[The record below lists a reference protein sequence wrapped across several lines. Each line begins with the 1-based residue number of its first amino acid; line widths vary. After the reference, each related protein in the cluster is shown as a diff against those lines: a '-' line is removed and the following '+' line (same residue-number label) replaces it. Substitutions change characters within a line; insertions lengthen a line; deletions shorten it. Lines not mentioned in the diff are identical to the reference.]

1 MMKILFVVCSFFV
14 CLVLFAQQG
23 RTDLGKES
31 KVDSVIATVNGEPI
45 TLLDVILES
54 GQDEARLAAMF
65 TGERLYAETAKV
77 RKAIVD
83 DLVIRK
89 LIYEKYKAKPFEIQK
104 QHIEDMV
111 DSLAL
116 SMGDGTRESLERKAK
131 SYGSNMDE
139 IRQKARERIAV
150 DVLLMQNCDRRVFI
164 TPREVYE
171 AYQKHPEKWT
181 RPPTVDLQL
190 ILIRR
195 GTENP
200 KETAA
205 NIASML
211 QNADERIFSRIAV
224 ENSEG
229 PNAAKGGHVGKIEMN
244 KLRPEFLAVL
254 KNAEK
259 NEIKGPVETPEGFY
273 FIRVNGISKEQ
284 KLPFDKV
291 SKEIHNSLRRAALE
305 KNRNEY
311 KAQLL
316 SEAVVRYFF

>member
-1 MMKILFVVCSFFV
+1 MNRFLTAVAV
-14 CLVLFAQQG
+14 CLMVLTARAADFEL
-23 RTDLGKES
+23 RDS
-31 KVDSVIATVNGEPI
+31 KDPEINSVLASVNGEPI

-65 TGERLYAETAKV
+65 TGERLYAETAKI
-77 RKAIVD
+77 RKAMVD
-83 DLVIRK
+83 NLVIRK

-111 DSLAL
+111 DTLAL
-116 SMGDGTRESLERKAK
+116 SMGDGTRAGLERKAR

-139 IRQKARERIAV
+139 IREKARERIAV

-171 AYQKHPEKWT
+171 AYQKQPEKWT

-195 GTENP
+195 GTGNP
-200 KETAA
+200 KETAD

-211 QNADERIFSRIAV
+211 RNADERIFARIAV

-229 PNAAKGGHVGKIEMN
+229 PNASKGGHVGKIEMN

-254 KNAEK
+254 KNAGE
-259 NEIKGPVETPEGFY
+259 NDIKGPVETPEGFY
-273 FIRVNGISKEQ
+273 FIRVNGISKER

-291 SKEIHNSLRRAALE
+291 SKEIHDSLRRAALE
-305 KNRNEY
+305 KKRNEY

>member
-1 MMKILFVVCSFFV
+1 MKLLILLFLLLLCA
-14 CLVLFAQQG
+14 VLPARQEE
-23 RTDLGKES
+23 TDLGRES

-83 DLVIRK
+83 NLVIRK

-104 QHIEDMV
+104 QHVEDMV
-111 DSLAL
+111 DTLAL
-116 SMGDGTRESLERKAK
+116 SMGDGTRAGLERKAR

-139 IRQKARERIAV
+139 IREKARERIAV

-171 AYQKHPEKWT
+171 AYRKHPEKWT

-195 GTENP
+195 GNGNP
-200 KETAA
+200 EVTAT

-211 QNADERIFSRIAV
+211 RDADERIFSRIAV

-229 PNAAKGGHVGKIEMN
+229 PNASKGGHVGKIEMD

-273 FIRVNGISKEQ
+273 FIRVNGISKEE

-291 SKEIHNSLRRAALE
+291 SKEIHDSLRRAALE

>member
-1 MMKILFVVCSFFV
+1 MKLLMLVCSVLV
-14 CLVLFAQQG
+14 CGILVAQNK
-23 RTDLGKES
+23 TDLGRES

-65 TGERLYAETAKV
+65 TGERLYAETAKI
-77 RKAIVD
+77 RKAMVD
-83 DLVIRK
+83 NLVIRK

-111 DSLAL
+111 DTLAL
-116 SMGDGTRESLERKAK
+116 SMGDGTRAGLERKAR

-139 IRQKARERIAV
+139 IREKARERIAV

-181 RPPTVDLQL
+181 KPATIDLQL

-195 GTENP
+195 GTGNP
-200 KETAA
+200 EVPAA

-211 QNADERIFSRIAV
+211 RNADERIFSRIAV

-229 PNAAKGGHVGKIEMN
+229 PNASKGGHVGKIEMN
-244 KLRPEFLAVL
+244 KLRPEFLTVL
-254 KNAEK
+254 KTAAE

-273 FIRVNGISKEQ
+273 FIRVNGISKEE

-291 SKEIHNSLRRAALE
+291 SKEIHDSLRRAALE
-305 KNRNEY
+305 KKRNEY
-311 KAQLL
+311 KTQLL

>member
-1 MMKILFVVCSFFV
+1 MKSLLLIAMFAVCA
-14 CLVLFAQQG
+14 VLAAQDK
-23 RTDLGKES
+23 TDLGKES

-65 TGERLYAETAKV
+65 TGERLFAETAKV

-83 DLVIRK
+83 NLVIRK
-89 LIYEKYKAKPFEIQK
+89 LIYEKYKAKPFDIQK

-116 SMGDGTRESLERKAK
+116 SMGDGTREGLERKAK

-139 IRQKARERIAV
+139 IREKAKERIAV
-150 DVLLMQNCDRRVFI
+150 DILLMQNCDRRVFI
-164 TPREVYE
+164 TPREVFESY
-171 AYQKHPEKWT
+171 KKNPDRWT
-181 RPPTVDLQL
+181 KPPTVELQL

-195 GTENP
+195 GNNNLAKTVD
-200 KETAA
+200 
-205 NIASML
+205 NIKSML

-229 PNAAKGGHVGKIEMN
+229 PNAAKGGNVGRIEMN
-244 KLRPEFLAVL
+244 KLRPEFYAVL
-254 KNAEK
+254 KEASK
-259 NEIKGPVETPEGFY
+259 NDIKGPVETPEGFY
-273 FIRVNGISKEQ
+273 FIRVNNISKAE
-284 KLPFDKV
+284 KLPFEKV
-291 SKEIHNSLRRAALE
+291 SKDIHDTLRLQALE

>member
-1 MMKILFVVCSFFV
+1 MKIFLLAGSLLLCS
-14 CLVLFAQQG
+14 LLFAQG
-23 RTDLGKES
+23 KTDLGRES

-83 DLVIRK
+83 NLVVRK

-116 SMGDGTRESLERKAK
+116 GMGDGTRESLERKAK
-131 SYGSNMDE
+131 SYGSDMEE
-139 IRQKARERIAV
+139 IRAKAKERIAV

-171 AYQKHPEKWT
+171 AYCKHPEKWT
-181 RPPTVDLQL
+181 KPATVDLQL

-195 GTENP
+195 GSGNP
-200 KETAA
+200 GETAA
-205 NIASML
+205 NIAEML
-211 QNADERIFSRIAV
+211 RNADERMFRRIAV

-229 PNAAKGGHVGKIEMN
+229 PNASKGGHVGKIEMN

-273 FIRVNGISKEQ
+273 FIRVNGISREE
-284 KLPFDKV
+284 KLPFEKV
-291 SKEIHNSLRRAALE
+291 SREIHDSLRRAALE

-311 KAQLL
+311 KAELL

>member
-1 MMKILFVVCSFFV
+1 MKLLMLVCSVLV
-14 CLVLFAQQG
+14 CGILVAQNK
-23 RTDLGKES
+23 TDLGRES

-65 TGERLYAETAKV
+65 TGERLYAETAKI
-77 RKAIVD
+77 RKAMVD
-83 DLVIRK
+83 NLVIRK

-111 DSLAL
+111 DTLAL
-116 SMGDGTRESLERKAK
+116 SMGDGTRAGLERKAR

-139 IRQKARERIAV
+139 IREKARERIAV

-181 RPPTVDLQL
+181 KPATIDLQL

-195 GTENP
+195 GTGNP
-200 KETAA
+200 EVTAA

-211 QNADERIFSRIAV
+211 RNADERIFSRIAV

-229 PNAAKGGHVGKIEMN
+229 PNASKGGHVGKIEMN

-254 KNAEK
+254 KTAAE

-273 FIRVNGISKEQ
+273 FIRVNGISKEE

-291 SKEIHNSLRRAALE
+291 SKEIHDSLRRAALE
-305 KNRNEY
+305 KKRNEY
-311 KAQLL
+311 KTQLL

>member
-1 MMKILFVVCSFFV
+1 MKLLMLVCSVLV
-14 CLVLFAQQG
+14 CGILVAQNK
-23 RTDLGKES
+23 TDLGRES

-65 TGERLYAETAKV
+65 TGERLYAETAKI
-77 RKAIVD
+77 RKAMVD
-83 DLVIRK
+83 NLVIRK

-111 DSLAL
+111 DTLAL
-116 SMGDGTRESLERKAK
+116 SMGDGTRAGLERKAR

-139 IRQKARERIAV
+139 IREKARERIAV

-181 RPPTVDLQL
+181 KPATIDLQL

-195 GTENP
+195 GTGNP
-200 KETAA
+200 EVTAA

-211 QNADERIFSRIAV
+211 RNADERIFSRIAV

-229 PNAAKGGHVGKIEMN
+229 PNASKGGHVGKIEMN
-244 KLRPEFLAVL
+244 KLRPEFLTVL
-254 KNAEK
+254 KTAAE

-273 FIRVNGISKEQ
+273 FIRVNGISKEE

-291 SKEIHNSLRRAALE
+291 SKEIHDSLRRAALE
-305 KNRNEY
+305 KKRNEY
-311 KAQLL
+311 KTQLL

>member
-1 MMKILFVVCSFFV
+1 MKLLMLVCSVLV
-14 CLVLFAQQG
+14 CGILVAQNK
-23 RTDLGKES
+23 TDLGRES

-65 TGERLYAETAKV
+65 TGERLYAETAKI
-77 RKAIVD
+77 RKAMVD
-83 DLVIRK
+83 NLVIRK

-111 DSLAL
+111 DTLAL
-116 SMGDGTRESLERKAK
+116 SMGDGTRAGLERKAR

-139 IRQKARERIAV
+139 IREKARERIAV

-181 RPPTVDLQL
+181 KPATIDLQL

-195 GTENP
+195 GTGNP
-200 KETAA
+200 EVTAA

-211 QNADERIFSRIAV
+211 RNADERIFSRIAV

-229 PNAAKGGHVGKIEMN
+229 PNASKGGHVGKIEMN

-254 KNAEK
+254 KTAAE

-273 FIRVNGISKEQ
+273 FIRVNGISKEE

-291 SKEIHNSLRRAALE
+291 SKEIHDSLRRTALE

-311 KAQLL
+311 KTQLL

>member
-1 MMKILFVVCSFFV
+1 MKIFLLAGSLLLCS
-14 CLVLFAQQG
+14 LLFAQG
-23 RTDLGKES
+23 KTDLGRES

-83 DLVIRK
+83 NLVIRK

-116 SMGDGTRESLERKAK
+116 GMGDGTRESLERKAK
-131 SYGSNMDE
+131 SYGSDMEE
-139 IRQKARERIAV
+139 IRAKAKERIAV

-171 AYQKHPEKWT
+171 AYCKHPEKRT
-181 RPPTVDLQL
+181 KPATVDLQL

-195 GTENP
+195 GSGNP
-200 KETAA
+200 GETAA
-205 NIASML
+205 NIAEML
-211 QNADERIFSRIAV
+211 RNADERMFRRIAV

-229 PNAAKGGHVGKIEMN
+229 PNASKGGHVGKIEMN

-273 FIRVNGISKEQ
+273 FIRVNGISREE
-284 KLPFDKV
+284 KLPFEKV
-291 SKEIHNSLRRAALE
+291 SREIHDSLRRAALE
-305 KNRNEY
+305 KNRNDY
-311 KAQLL
+311 KAELL